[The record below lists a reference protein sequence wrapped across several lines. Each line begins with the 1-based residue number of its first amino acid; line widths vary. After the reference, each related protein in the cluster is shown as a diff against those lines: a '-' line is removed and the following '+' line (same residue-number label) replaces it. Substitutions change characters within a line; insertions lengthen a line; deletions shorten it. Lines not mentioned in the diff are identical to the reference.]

1 MPRYLVSSDS
11 PIAVRAVG
19 RPGQG
24 LPGPGRPVDPD
35 YGLEEVGEPGQGLP
49 GWGGF
54 PERPGHGLP
63 PSLPPRDEWPEIP
76 EDIWDKL
83 PIKPSPEHPMVPI
96 SDDPTAGHLPEF
108 PPGVIWP
115 PPRPELPDLSGKSLV
130 LVRVYVSRHVNY
142 LAWQVVDHEC
152 DKGSVQGQGGRDQG
166 TAACWRSWRSPPS
179 AAGSEFRGSR
189 GRGFRG
195 ARSGNHGGNPR
206 ALA

>member
-35 YGLEEVGEPGQGLP
+35 YGLEEGGEPGQGLP

-63 PSLPPRDEWPEIP
+63 PHLPPRDEWPEIP
-76 EDIWDKL
+76 EDIWDRL

-96 SDDPTAGHLPEF
+96 PDEPGAGQLPEF

-142 LAWQVVDHEC
+142 LAWQVVDHEATKEAFKAKV
-152 DKGSVQGQGGRDQG
+152 DAIKGRLPAGGVGGRPPARPGPSPGEPGQGLPG
-166 TAACWRSWRSPPS
+166 SP
-179 AAGSEFRGSR
+179 ERE
-189 GRGFRG
+189 
-195 ARSGNHGGNPR
+195 PR
-206 ALA
+206 R